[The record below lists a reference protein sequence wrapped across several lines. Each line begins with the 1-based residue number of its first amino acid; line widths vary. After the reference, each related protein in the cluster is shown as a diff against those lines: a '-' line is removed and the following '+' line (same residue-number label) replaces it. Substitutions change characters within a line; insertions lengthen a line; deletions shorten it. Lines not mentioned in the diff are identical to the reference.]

1 MASLTTGEKISMFN
15 TLTQF
20 SKIAMGCFLLG
31 IGGMMIVP
39 PSLAEPE
46 IITDPKPLEIY
57 TGTVEDLEGTV
68 SGNST
73 EELAVG
79 GEYPPLIDIPSLEP
93 NKNSLEAKT
102 EALNQI
108 LENHDNSLGDFQRP
122 TYRVPLVNF

>member
-1 MASLTTGEKISMFN
+1 MSN

-20 SKIAMGCFLLG
+20 SKVAIVSFLLG
-31 IGGMMIVP
+31 MGGMIVVP
-39 PSLAEPE
+39 SSLAEPE

-68 SGNST
+68 SSNLSEG
-73 EELAVG
+73 LAVG
-79 GEYPPLIDIPSLEP
+79 GDYPPLIDIPSLEP

-108 LENHDNSLGDFQRP
+108 LQDHDHSLGDVQRP
-122 TYRVPLVNF
+122 TYRVPVVNF

>member
-1 MASLTTGEKISMFN
+1 MFN

-20 SKIAMGCFLLG
+20 SKIAIVGLFLG
-31 IGGMMIVP
+31 MGGMIIVP
-39 PSLAEPE
+39 SSWAEPE

-68 SGNST
+68 SGNTT

-79 GEYPPLIDIPSLEP
+79 GEYPRLIDIPSLEP

-102 EALNQI
+102 EALNQT
-108 LENHDNSLGDFQRP
+108 LEDHDYNLGDVQRP
-122 TYRVPLVNF
+122 TYRVPVVNF